1 MKVMMSCADQP
12 TLCKLDC
19 FFENSIAPWEAGYFS
34 SRGVSSPTRN
44 LPKYL
49 RTGDVDLS
57 VFVS

>member
-19 FFENSIAPWEAGYFS
+19 L
-34 SRGVSSPTRN
+34 RN